1 MSQGFETLLLDSR
14 AFLKKESEYEKI
26 WRELILGP
34 ASRAQ
39 VAPPAGAV
47 AI

>member
-26 WRELILGP
+26 WRELILEP
-34 ASRAQ
+34 AGRAQ
-39 VAPPAGAV
+39 GAEPAGAA